1 MTTDR
6 CRSRGLELMLS
17 FLLLVALAPA
27 TIIARDAPSAAGH
40 WEGAIELPGTKLSID
55 VDLAAG
61 EGGALAGDISIPAQG
76 TKDLPLAQGAAM
88 GDDVT
93 FQIVGPPGE
102 PTFKGTLSPD
112 GAKISG
118 TFTQGGQ
125 SFPFVLDRKASP
137 AETAKDTLESLD
149 GFISKAL
156 VDWEVPGLAIAVVR
170 DGKVVYAKGF
180 GSRSVKDN
188 LPVTTKTL
196 FAIGSCTKAFTTFVM
211 GTLVDEGKL
220 DWDKPVRDYLPGFKL
235 RDASASERITPRDLV
250 THRSG
255 LPRHDMVWYNATG
268 LTRGELVSRLA
279 YLEANEDLRAKW
291 QYNNLM
297 FLTAG
302 TLVEQ
307 ITEQSWEDA
316 VQSRILGP
324 LGMSASN
331 FSVADSQKAADFALP
346 YEEREDKVVEVPF
359 RVITNMGPA
368 GSINSSVEDLSRWLI
383 GLLGDGKAD
392 GRQVIRKET
401 LGDILSPQMSMG
413 QPQER
418 PEISAPEYAM
428 GWAVVTYRGHTRLQ
442 HGGGIDGFSAL
453 VSLMPHDGVGVAIL
467 ANLSGTGLPGVLTS
481 HVVDKV
487 LGLPEIDWNAD
498 ALGKRA
504 LGKAAGKEAEKKK
517 DVVRKPGTNPSHPLA
532 DYAGDYE
539 NPGYGVAKIS
549 LAGERME
556 WTYNGITSPLDHWH
570 YDVWNAAKG
579 AQDPA
584 FENTKLLF
592 RTNVRGNIDAF
603 SAALEPLAEEIV
615 FRKRPDAR
623 LSDPAYLARF
633 LGSYELAGQIFTVG
647 LQGSVLSLSI
657 PGQPLYL
664 LDPDRDD
671 EFFLRGLSGFSL
683 RFVSEA
689 GGTVTA
695 LESRQPNG
703 VFTAKRN
710 P

>member
-1 MTTDR
+1 MAIAR
-6 CRSRGLELMLS
+6 LRHRRLAIVLP
-17 FLLLVALAPA
+17 LLLLCSAGAATAVAA
-27 TIIARDAPSAAGH
+27 DAPSAAGH
-40 WEGAIELPGTKLSID
+40 WEGAIELPGMKLSVD

-61 EGGALAGDISIPAQG
+61 EGGAITGDISIPAQG
-76 TKDLPLAQGAAM
+76 TKDLPLAQGAAT
-88 GDDVT
+88 GDAVT

-137 AETAKDTLESLD
+137 ADAAKGSLESLD
-149 GFISKAL
+149 DFISKAL
-156 VDWEVPGLAIAVVR
+156 VDWEVPGLAITVVR

-180 GSRSVKDN
+180 GLRSVKDN

-196 FAIGSCTKAFTTFVM
+196 LAIGSCTKAFTTFVM

-220 DWDKPVRDYLPGFKL
+220 DWDKPVRDYLPSFKL
-235 RDASASERITPRDLV
+235 RDASASERITLRDLV

-255 LPRHDMVWYNATG
+255 LPRHDAVWYNATG
-268 LTRGELVSRLA
+268 LSRKELVGRLA

-307 ITEQSWEDA
+307 VTGQSWEDA
-316 VQSRILGP
+316 VRDRILEP

-331 FSVADSQKAADFALP
+331 FSVAGSQKASDFALP
-346 YEEREDKVVEVPF
+346 YEERDDKVVEVPF

-383 GLLGDGKAD
+383 ALLSGGKAGD
-392 GRQVIRKET
+392 RQVIGKET
-401 LGDILSPQMSMG
+401 LNEILTPQMSMG

-428 GWAVVTYRGHTRLQ
+428 GWAVTTYRGHTRLQ
-442 HGGGIDGFSAL
+442 HGGGIDGFTAL
-453 VSLMPHDGVGVAIL
+453 VSLMPHDGVGVAVL
-467 ANLSGTGLPGVLTS
+467 ANMSGTGLPGVLTN
-481 HVVDKV
+481 HVVDRI
-487 LGLPEIDWNAD
+487 LGLTEIDWNAEV
-498 ALGKRA
+498 LGKRA
-504 LGKAAGKEAEKKK
+504 LAKAAGKEAEKKK
-517 DVVRKPGTNPSHPLA
+517 DVVKKPGTRPSHPLG

-539 NPGYGVAKIS
+539 NPGYGVARVSI
-549 LAGERME
+549 AGERLE

-579 AQDPA
+579 AEDPA
-584 FENTKLLF
+584 FVDTKLLF
-592 RTNVRGNIDAF
+592 RTNVKGNIDGF

-633 LGSYELAGQIFTVG
+633 LGSYELAGQIFTIG

-689 GGTVTA
+689 GGAVTA